1 MGNLNE
7 CMIIGRLG
15 RDPEMRYTPNG
26 NPVTEFSV
34 AASRQYTTS
43 DGERREETEW
53 FNVIAWERLAETC
66 AQYLS
71 KGREVYVEGRM
82 RTRSWDGEC
91 GKKHYRTELVA
102 QVVQFLGGR
111 EGGDQRSDAPAMA
124 EMPVGADAEGDVE
137 PDDLP
142 F

>member
-1 MGNLNE
+1 MLNKATVIGN
-7 CMIIGRLG
+7 LG

-34 AASRQYTTS
+34 ATSRQFNS
-43 DGERREETEW
+43 RDGERVEETEW
-53 FNVIAWERLAETC
+53 FNIVTWNRLAETC
-66 AQYLS
+66 AQYLT
-71 KGREVYVEGRM
+71 KGRQVYVEGRM

-102 QVVQFLGGR
+102 ETVKFLGGR
-111 EGGDQRSDAPAMA
+111 DGGEQSSYDPGIA
-124 EMPVGADAEGDVE
+124 VGADAEGDVE

>member
-1 MGNLNE
+1 MLNK
-7 CMIIGRLG
+7 CTIIGNLG

-34 AASRQYTTS
+34 ATSRTYNS
-43 DGERREETEW
+43 KDGERVEETEW
-53 FNVIAWERLAETC
+53 FNVVTWARLAETC
-66 AQYLS
+66 AQYLA
-71 KGREVYVEGRM
+71 KGRQVYVEGRM
-82 RTRSWDGEC
+82 NTRSWDGEC

-102 QVVQFLGGR
+102 ETVKFLGGR
-111 EGGDQRSDAPAMA
+111 DAGEQSSYDPGI
-124 EMPVGADAEGDVE
+124 PVGVDAGGDVE